1 MGARRGSNDPM
12 SFVFTLGIFAIF
24 IIFAI
29 IENRKEKQRRKEIE
43 DYCRRNHLEYHETAY
58 NIPRIVNSFS
68 LVKDRGH
75 TNEWIV
81 QMSGIRGEYH
91 FYIFEHYSV
100 SGSGKSRSVVT
111 NTICVVTKEGVYLPQ
126 FFIRDENLILDS
138 LGKLFGGQDIN
149 FAEDSAFSRKFVLQ
163 GIDEADI
170 RNFFDSKIRRAFV
183 SHHVSGYKYEG
194 SGNCFMTLLPGKHKV
209 GERLKLL
216 SDSMSIFR
224 ELIPREP
231 QDEYLS

>member
-12 SFVFTLGIFAIF
+12 SFVFALGIFAIF
-24 IIFAI
+24 IILAI
-29 IENRKEKQRRKEIE
+29 IEDRRDKQRRREIKN
-43 DYCRRNHLEYHETAY
+43 YCMKNNLEYHETAY

-81 QMSGIRGEYH
+81 QMSGVRGEYN

-100 SGSGKSRSVVT
+100 SGSGKSRTVIT
-111 NTICVVTKEGVYLPQ
+111 NTICVILKEGVDLPQ

-149 FAEDSAFSRKFVLQ
+149 FTEDPVFSSKFVLQ
-163 GIDEADI
+163 GKDEADI
-170 RNFFDSKIRRAFV
+170 RNFFDSEKRRAFV
-183 SHHVSGYKYEG
+183 SYHVNGYKYEG
-194 SGNCFMTLLPGKHKV
+194 NADCFMTLLPGSHKV

-216 SDSMSIFR
+216 SDAMSIFR
-224 ELIPREP
+224 ELIPRDTR
-231 QDEYLS
+231 DEYLS

>member
-1 MGARRGSNDPM
+1 MGARRGSSDPM
-12 SFVFTLGIFAIF
+12 SLVFTLGIFAIL
-24 IIFAI
+24 IIITI

-43 DYCRRNHLEYHETAY
+43 DYCRRNHLEYYETAY

-81 QMSGIRGEYH
+81 QMSGVRGEYN

-100 SGSGKSRSVVT
+100 SGSGKSRTVIT
-111 NTICVVTKEGVYLPQ
+111 NTICVILKEGVDLPQ

-149 FAEDSAFSRKFVLQ
+149 FAEDSVFSKKFVLQ
-163 GIDEADI
+163 GINEADI

-183 SHHVSGYKYEG
+183 SHHVNGYKYEG
-194 SGNCFMTLLPGKHKV
+194 NADCFMTLLPGKHKV

-216 SDSMSIFR
+216 SDAMSIFR
-224 ELIPREP
+224 ELIPRDT